1 MPPGL
6 RNHLEEVGIRPD
18 PDVLERVTSA
28 TEAPPAVEV
37 VDVSE
42 FSTARLRS
50 WLEDTELVRANHTLL
65 VWWPGEQVAVTM
77 PRRVLLDRLGD
88 WWYPAQDDLVIAA
101 GGHRLLL
108 DHEETAFLWSPS

>member
-6 RNHLEEVGIRPD
+6 RNRLEEVGIVPD
-18 PDVLERVTSA
+18 PELLERVTSA
-28 TEAPPAVEV
+28 ADAPNVVEAVN
-37 VDVSE
+37 VSE
-42 FSTARLRS
+42 FSIAGLRS
-50 WLEDTELVRANHTLL
+50 WLEDTELVRANQTLE

-101 GGHRLLL
+101 GGQRLLL